1 MHRHGFKKHHLSGN
15 KDSRRV
21 LLRSLAG
28 DLIQRRSLTTSL
40 PKAKA
45 VLPFVE
51 RLITKAKQGGL
62 HQRRQVIAKLGS
74 VKNAH
79 MLVDRWAPRLS
90 HRNSGHLRLEKLSRR
105 RGDGALMARVSFVD
119 SLEEKEEA
127 AESQAAESAKA
138 DSRPSSQ
145 NKKPKAKRSQP
156 KKKAP
161 ANSKRKAAS

>member
-21 LLRSLAG
+21 LIRSLAG

-74 VKNAH
+74 IKNAH
-79 MLVDRWAPRLS
+79 TLVDQWAPRLG
-90 HRNSGHLRLEKLSRR
+90 HRTSGHLRLEKLTTRR

-119 SLEEKEEA
+119 SLEDKEEA
-127 AESQAAESAKA
+127 AEDKPADAKVA
-138 DSRPSSQ
+138 SRPASKS
-145 NKKPKAKRSQP
+145 KKPKPQQSQP
-156 KKKAP
+156 KRTPAKSKK
-161 ANSKRKAAS
+161 KAAS

>member
-21 LLRSLAG
+21 LIRSLAG
-28 DLIQRRSLTTSL
+28 DLIRRRSLTTSL

-74 VKNAH
+74 VKDAH
-79 MLVDRWAPRLS
+79 MLVDQWAPRLG
-90 HRNSGHLRLEKLSRR
+90 HRSSGHLRLEKLTRR

-119 SLEEKEEA
+119 SLEEKKEA
-127 AESQAAESAKA
+127 AESKAPAAAKA
-138 DSRPSSQ
+138 DARASGKSE
-145 NKKPKAKRSQP
+145 KPKPKQSQP
-156 KKKAP
+156 KKAP
-161 ANSKRKAAS
+161 ANSKKKAAS